1 MSLARE
7 VASAVRGGADPVP
20 TAMAAAGR
28 AVANP
33 WNAFRPFDASG
44 VEREAT
50 GAPRG
55 RLAGVPVA
63 LKDNL
68 CDAGQP
74 CGCASRVLEGYV
86 APYAATAVQRLRA
99 EGAVVVARTNMDE
112 FAMGSSTENSA
123 YGPTLNPLDPSRAPG
138 GSSGGS
144 AAAVAGGVVPVALG
158 SETGGSVRQPAS
170 FCGIVGFKPTYG
182 RISRHGL
189 VAFASSLDIVS
200 PFALDVRDA
209 ALVAEVMSGHDPL
222 DSTSLHEPVGDWVG
236 ACDGGVRGLRV
247 GVLAEGQGEGI
258 ETGVAAAV
266 AATVDRLAALGAEI
280 VPVSVPSTRLA
291 LACYYVL
298 APAEA
303 SSNLARFDGI
313 RFGRRAEASTLADLY
328 TRTRGEGFGPEVQRR
343 ILLGTFALSAGYA
356 EKFYLRAL
364 AARARIT
371 VDMEAALRD
380 VHVLVSPTSPTV
392 AFPLGARVADPLAMY
407 MADVLTVPA
416 SIAGLPAISVP
427 CGLSEGLPV
436 GFHVTG
442 RRCDEVTVL
451 RVAGALG

>member
-1 MSLARE
+1 M
-7 VASAVRGGADPVP
+7 
-20 TAMAAAGR
+20 
-28 AVANP
+28 
-33 WNAFRPFDASG
+33 
-44 VEREAT
+44 
-50 GAPRG
+50 
-55 RLAGVPVA
+55 
-63 LKDNL
+63 
-68 CDAGQP
+68 
-74 CGCASRVLEGYV
+74 
-86 APYAATAVQRLRA
+86 
-99 EGAVVVARTNMDE
+99 
-112 FAMGSSTENSA
+112 
-123 YGPTLNPLDPSRAPG
+123 
-138 GSSGGS
+138 
-144 AAAVAGGVVPVALG
+144 
-158 SETGGSVRQPAS
+158 
-170 FCGIVGFKPTYG
+170 
-182 RISRHGL
+182 
-189 VAFASSLDIVS
+189 
-200 PFALDVRDA
+200 
-209 ALVAEVMSGHDPL
+209 
-222 DSTSLHEPVGDWVG
+222 
-236 ACDGGVRGLRV
+236 
-247 GVLAEGQGEGI
+247 
-258 ETGVAAAV
+258 
-266 AATVDRLAALGAEI
+266 
-280 VPVSVPSTRLA
+280 SVPSTRLA